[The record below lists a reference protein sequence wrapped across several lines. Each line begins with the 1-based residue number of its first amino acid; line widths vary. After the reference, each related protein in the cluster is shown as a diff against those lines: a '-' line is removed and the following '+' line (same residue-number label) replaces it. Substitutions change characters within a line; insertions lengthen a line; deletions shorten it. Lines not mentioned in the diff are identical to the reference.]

1 MTDRFGGPWGA
12 RVKFAIIGVAIIGSA
27 GSLLVGLA
35 AEAALP
41 ALLAGI
47 GCLTLVVGC
56 AVFTIRGYTLEGRTL
71 RIRRLLWDTQLDL
84 SALRSVRSDPGAM
97 RRSWRLLGNGGIFAI
112 TGWFQNRTLGRYR
125 AFVTDPKR
133 AIALTFQDRVVV
145 ISPDQPEQFAA
156 VVRDTFSLHA

>member
-1 MTDRFGGPWGA
+1 M
-12 RVKFAIIGVAIIGSA
+12 KFAIIGVAIIGSA

-71 RIRRLLWDTQLDL
+71 RIRRLLG
-84 SALRSVRSDPGAM
+84 ACSVYCC
-97 RRSWRLLGNGGIFAI
+97 RL
-112 TGWFQNRTLGRYR
+112 
-125 AFVTDPKR
+125 V
-133 AIALTFQDRVVV
+133 RVVMRERHLCTV
-145 ISPDQPEQFAA
+145 WRKLNSGDVKI
-156 VVRDTFSLHA
+156 